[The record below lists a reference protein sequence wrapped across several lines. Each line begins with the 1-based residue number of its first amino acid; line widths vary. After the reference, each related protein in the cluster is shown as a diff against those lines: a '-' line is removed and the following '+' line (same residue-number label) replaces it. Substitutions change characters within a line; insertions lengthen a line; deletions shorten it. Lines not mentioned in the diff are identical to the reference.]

1 MESDYFL
8 SGLSLTNI
16 TINPLTLNI
25 IPVIILLVILL
36 IFSGLIS
43 GSETAF
49 FSLSPAQINTI
60 KEKNNE
66 NILYHLY
73 KPNKLLATILVS
85 NNFVNIGIVILSTY
99 INHTLFDFSN
109 APTIGFI
116 FQVVIVTFVL
126 LLFGEIIPKVYASQY
141 ATTICKIMA
150 IPLKILSKIFYP
162 VVIFLTSS
170 TSFIDKRFSKKENI
184 SLDELSQALE
194 LTSDDISEEKEI
206 LEGIVNFKNISAEE
220 VMTPRVNI
228 IGIELQTSFDKVK
241 ETIINSGF
249 SRIPIYYDTLDN
261 IKGILYVKDLLPH
274 IKKQKFFKWQTLIRP
289 AYFIPETK
297 MINDLLEDFQER
309 KSHMAFVVDEYGGCA
324 GIITMEDVLEE
335 IIGEISD
342 ELDEEEQMFSID
354 KLGAYIFEANTS
366 LNDFFKIIDVEHD
379 TFDEIKGDADSIA
392 GLILEIKEDF
402 PDIND
407 VIQFK
412 NYKFT
417 VIDVGNRRIKKVRFE
432 IIDEKNEDK
441 GDEK

>member
-1 MESDYFL
+1 
-8 SGLSLTNI
+8 
-16 TINPLTLNI
+16 
-25 IPVIILLVILL
+25 
-36 IFSGLIS
+36 
-43 GSETAF
+43 
-49 FSLSPAQINTI
+49 
-60 KEKNNE
+60 
-66 NILYHLY
+66 
-73 KPNKLLATILVS
+73 
-85 NNFVNIGIVILSTY
+85 
-99 INHTLFDFSN
+99 
-109 APTIGFI
+109 
-116 FQVVIVTFVL
+116 
-126 LLFGEIIPKVYASQY
+126 
-141 ATTICKIMA
+141 MA